1 MSVLFPTLSI
11 PLQDPLSILA
21 LIIGIIWL
29 VPPICRKLHVPSI
42 VGFILAGIAIGD
54 YGFGV
59 LAGTQTM
66 QTLGKLGMLYIM
78 LQAGIEIDLNNF
90 SQYKRQAVFFGILS
104 FLLPFL
110 LGLATSRW
118 ILQFSWPTSML
129 LGAMYGS
136 HTLMTYPIVSRYGVQ
151 QQRSVNIVVGGTM
164 ITITLSLLVLAALK
178 GKLLSTTDTSF
189 WWPFIGKTLLF
200 AFVVLH
206 LFPIFTRRAFL
217 KDHNPMFCYLMI
229 MAMLVAASWL
239 AEWAGLEGILG
250 AFVCGVTLNKYVPN
264 RSPLMQRINFIGNS
278 LFVPLFLIGV
288 GMLIDVG
295 RVWESWLTLGIAGV
309 MVATKL
315 TGKWLA
321 SWISQLSFRLSGM
334 ERQLI
339 FGLTHATAAGTLA
352 IVTIGFQIKLFD
364 PYILNAA
371 VLMILLLCTI
381 SGFVTE
387 HAAKELALQEESQ
400 MEYERQDNSWLL
412 LSVGEDILPQLQE
425 LGELSELYHTEVAV
439 EPDWDTTAELVERTP
454 RSVIIYHPVQTL
466 NTIARLLVAVP
477 KHAEK
482 EHDFVSCF
490 GQIRRLSSQI
500 GAKVVF
506 FCEEESRAAIQ
517 ALCRRK
523 GKYLRASYRE
533 MGDWEDM
540 LMIAKEV
547 KTDDMVVMLSARKAT
562 PSYNP
567 LFAQNPDM
575 LTRFFR
581 DNSYIVLYPEQLTGE
596 TGNNMLL
603 SEQAPHSR
611 VWHMLSVFKQ
621 WVQHLLYRIQT
632 R

>member
-1 MSVLFPTLSI
+1 MSIDLLTLPI
-11 PLQDPLSILA
+11 RDPLTILA

-29 VPPICRKLHVPSI
+29 VPPVCRKLHVPSI
-42 VGFILAGIAIGD
+42 VGFILVGITIGD

-59 LAGTQTM
+59 LAATQTV
-66 QTLGKLGMLYIM
+66 QALGKLGMLYIM

-90 SQYKRQAVFFGILS
+90 SQYRRQALFQGVLS

-118 ILQFSWPTSML
+118 ILGFEWNTSML

-164 ITITLSLLVLAALK
+164 LTITLSLLVLAALK

-189 WWPFIGKTLLF
+189 WWTFALRTAVFAVVVLQLFPFI
-200 AFVVLH
+200 
-206 LFPIFTRRAFL
+206 TRRAFL
-217 KDHNPMFCYLMI
+217 KDHDPMFCYMLV
-229 MAMLVAASWL
+229 MAMLVSAAWL

-250 AFVCGVTLNKYVPN
+250 AFVCGVALNKYVPN

-288 GMLIDVG
+288 GMLINIHLLWD
-295 RVWESWLTLGIAGV
+295 SWMTVAIAGV
-309 MVATKL
+309 MIATKL
-315 TGKWLA
+315 SSKWLS
-321 SWISQLSFRLSGM
+321 SWITQLFFHLSAM

-352 IVTIGFQIKLFD
+352 IVTIGFQIGMFD
-364 PYILNAA
+364 AYILNGA
-371 VLMILLLCTI
+371 VLMILLLCTTA
-381 SGFVTE
+381 SFVTE
-387 HAAKELALQEESQ
+387 HAAKELALQEESH

-412 LSVGEDILPQLQE
+412 LSVGEEIMPQLQE
-425 LGELSELYHTEVAV
+425 LGQLSELYRTEVAV
-439 EPDWDTTAELVERTP
+439 EPDWQTTQELIERTP
-454 RSVIIYHPVQTL
+454 RSVIIYHPTQTL
-466 NTIARLLVAVP
+466 STVARLLVAVP
-477 KHAEK
+477 RYAEK

-506 FCEEESRAAIQ
+506 FCEEDTRAAIQ

-533 MGDWEDM
+533 MGDWEEV

-567 LFAQNPDM
+567 LFEQIPDM
-575 LTRFFR
+575 LTRFFQ
-581 DNSYIVLYPEQLTGE
+581 DNSYLLIYPEQLTGE
-596 TGNNMLL
+596 AGTNQLL
-603 SEQAPHSR
+603 TEHVPHSR
-611 VWHMLSVFKQ
+611 VWHAIGQFKRWIQ
-621 WVQHLLYRIQT
+621 KILYKIQT

>member
-1 MSVLFPTLSI
+1 MSIDLLTLPI
-11 PLQDPLSILA
+11 RDPLTILA

-29 VPPICRKLHVPSI
+29 VPPVCRKLHVPSI
-42 VGFILAGIAIGD
+42 VGFILVGIAIGD

-59 LAGTQTM
+59 LAATQTV
-66 QTLGKLGMLYIM
+66 QALGKLGMLYIM

-90 SQYKRQAVFFGILS
+90 SQYRRQALFQGVLS

-118 ILQFSWPTSML
+118 ILGFEWNTSML

-164 ITITLSLLVLAALK
+164 LTITLSLLVLAALK

-189 WWPFIGKTLLF
+189 WWTFAFRTAVFAVVVLQLFPFI
-200 AFVVLH
+200 
-206 LFPIFTRRAFL
+206 TRRAFL
-217 KDHNPMFCYLMI
+217 KDHDPMFCYMLV
-229 MAMLVAASWL
+229 MAMLVSAAWL

-250 AFVCGVTLNKYVPN
+250 AFVCGVALNKYVPN

-288 GMLIDVG
+288 GMLINIHLLWD
-295 RVWESWLTLGIAGV
+295 SWMTVAIAGV
-309 MVATKL
+309 MIATKL
-315 TGKWLA
+315 SSKWLS
-321 SWISQLSFRLSGM
+321 SWITQLFFHLSAM

-352 IVTIGFQIKLFD
+352 IVTIGFQIGMFD
-364 PYILNAA
+364 AYILNGA
-371 VLMILLLCTI
+371 VLMILLLCTTA
-381 SGFVTE
+381 SFVTE
-387 HAAKELALQEESQ
+387 HAAKELALQEESH

-412 LSVGEDILPQLQE
+412 LSVGEEIMPQLQE
-425 LGELSELYHTEVAV
+425 LGQLSELYRTEVAV
-439 EPDWDTTAELVERTP
+439 EPDWQTTQELIERTP
-454 RSVIIYHPVQTL
+454 RSVIIYHPTQTL
-466 NTIARLLVAVP
+466 STVARLLVAVP
-477 KHAEK
+477 RYAEK

-506 FCEEESRAAIQ
+506 FCEEDTRAAIQ

-533 MGDWEDM
+533 MGDWEEV

-567 LFAQNPDM
+567 LFEQIPDM
-575 LTRFFR
+575 LTRFFQ
-581 DNSYIVLYPEQLTGE
+581 DNSYLLIYPEQLTGE
-596 TGNNMLL
+596 AGTNQLL
-603 SEQAPHSR
+603 TEHVPHSQ
-611 VWHMLSVFKQ
+611 VWHAIGQFKRWIQ
-621 WVQHLLYRIQT
+621 KILYKIQT

>member
-1 MSVLFPTLSI
+1 MSIDLLTLPI
-11 PLQDPLSILA
+11 RDPLTILA

-29 VPPICRKLHVPSI
+29 VPPVCRKLHVPSI

-59 LAGTQTM
+59 LAATQTV
-66 QTLGKLGMLYIM
+66 QALGKLGMLYIM

-90 SQYKRQAVFFGILS
+90 SQYRRQALFQGVLS

-118 ILQFSWPTSML
+118 ILGFEWNTSML

-164 ITITLSLLVLAALK
+164 LTITLSLLVLAALK

-189 WWPFIGKTLLF
+189 WWTFALRTAVFAVVVLQLFPFI
-200 AFVVLH
+200 
-206 LFPIFTRRAFL
+206 TRRAFL
-217 KDHNPMFCYLMI
+217 KDHDPMFCYMLV
-229 MAMLVAASWL
+229 MAMLVSAAWL

-250 AFVCGVTLNKYVPN
+250 AFVCGVALNKYVPN

-288 GMLIDVG
+288 GMLINIHLLWD
-295 RVWESWLTLGIAGV
+295 SWMTVAIAGV
-309 MVATKL
+309 MIATKL
-315 TGKWLA
+315 SSKWLS
-321 SWISQLSFRLSGM
+321 SWITQLVFHLSAM

-352 IVTIGFQIKLFD
+352 IVTIGFHIGMFD
-364 PYILNAA
+364 AYILNGA
-371 VLMILLLCTI
+371 VLMILLLCTTA
-381 SGFVTE
+381 SFVTE
-387 HAAKELALQEESQ
+387 HAAKELALQEESH
-400 MEYERQDNSWLL
+400 MEYERHDNSWLL
-412 LSVGEDILPQLQE
+412 LSVGEEIMPQLQE
-425 LGELSELYHTEVAV
+425 LGQLSELYRTEVAV
-439 EPDWDTTAELVERTP
+439 EPDWQTTQELIERTP
-454 RSVIIYHPVQTL
+454 RSVIIYHPTQTL
-466 NTIARLLVAVP
+466 STVARLLVAVP
-477 KHAEK
+477 RYAEK

-506 FCEEESRAAIQ
+506 FCEEDTRAAIQ

-533 MGDWEDM
+533 MGDWEEV

-567 LFAQNPDM
+567 LFEQIPDM
-575 LTRFFR
+575 LTRFFQ
-581 DNSYIVLYPEQLTGE
+581 DNSYLLIYPEQLTGE
-596 TGNNMLL
+596 AGTNQLL
-603 SEQAPHSR
+603 TEHVPHSR
-611 VWHMLSVFKQ
+611 VWHAIGQFKRWIQ
-621 WVQHLLYRIQT
+621 KILYKIQT

>member
-1 MSVLFPTLSI
+1 MSIDLLTLPI
-11 PLQDPLSILA
+11 RDPLTILA

-29 VPPICRKLHVPSI
+29 VPPVCRKLHVPSI
-42 VGFILAGIAIGD
+42 VGFILVGIAIGD

-59 LAGTQTM
+59 LAATQTV
-66 QTLGKLGMLYIM
+66 QVLGKLGMLYIM

-90 SQYKRQAVFFGILS
+90 SQYRRQALFQGVLS

-118 ILQFSWPTSML
+118 ILGFEWNTSML

-164 ITITLSLLVLAALK
+164 LTITLSLLVLAALK

-189 WWPFIGKTLLF
+189 WWTFALRTAVFAVVVLQLFPFI
-200 AFVVLH
+200 
-206 LFPIFTRRAFL
+206 TRRAFL
-217 KDHNPMFCYLMI
+217 KDHDPMFCYMLV
-229 MAMLVAASWL
+229 MAMLVSAAWL

-250 AFVCGVTLNKYVPN
+250 AFVCGVVLNKYVPN

-288 GMLIDVG
+288 GMLINIHLLWD
-295 RVWESWLTLGIAGV
+295 SWMTVAIAGV
-309 MVATKL
+309 MIATKL
-315 TGKWLA
+315 SSKWLS
-321 SWISQLSFRLSGM
+321 SWITQLVFHLSAM

-352 IVTIGFQIKLFD
+352 IVTIGFQIGMFD
-364 PYILNAA
+364 AYILNGA
-371 VLMILLLCTI
+371 VLMILLLCTTA
-381 SGFVTE
+381 SFVTE
-387 HAAKELALQEESQ
+387 HAAKELALQEESH
-400 MEYERQDNSWLL
+400 MEYERHDNSWLL
-412 LSVGEDILPQLQE
+412 LSVGEEIMPQLQE
-425 LGELSELYHTEVAV
+425 LGQLSELYRTEVAV
-439 EPDWDTTAELVERTP
+439 EPDWQTTQELIERTP
-454 RSVIIYHPVQTL
+454 RSVIVYHPTQTL
-466 NTIARLLVAVP
+466 STVARLLVAVP
-477 KHAEK
+477 RYAEK

-506 FCEEESRAAIQ
+506 FCEEDTRAAIQ

-533 MGDWEDM
+533 MGDWEEV

-567 LFAQNPDM
+567 LFEQIPDM
-575 LTRFFR
+575 LTRFFQ
-581 DNSYIVLYPEQLTGE
+581 DNSYLLIYPEQLTGE
-596 TGNNMLL
+596 AGTNQLL
-603 SEQAPHSR
+603 TEHVPHSR
-611 VWHMLSVFKQ
+611 VWHAIGQFKRWIQ
-621 WVQHLLYRIQT
+621 KILYKIQT

>member
-1 MSVLFPTLSI
+1 MSIDLLTLPI
-11 PLQDPLSILA
+11 RDPLTILA

-29 VPPICRKLHVPSI
+29 VPPVCRKLHVPSI
-42 VGFILAGIAIGD
+42 VGFILVGIAIGD

-59 LAGTQTM
+59 LAATQTV
-66 QTLGKLGMLYIM
+66 QALGKLGMLYIM

-90 SQYKRQAVFFGILS
+90 SQYRRQALFQGVLS

-118 ILQFSWPTSML
+118 ILGFEWNTSML

-164 ITITLSLLVLAALK
+164 LTITLSLLVLAALK

-189 WWPFIGKTLLF
+189 WWTFALRTAVFAVVVLQLFPFI
-200 AFVVLH
+200 
-206 LFPIFTRRAFL
+206 TRRAFL
-217 KDHNPMFCYLMI
+217 KDHDPMFCYMLV
-229 MAMLVAASWL
+229 MAMLVSAAWL

-250 AFVCGVTLNKYVPN
+250 AFVCGVALNKYVPN

-288 GMLIDVG
+288 GMLINIHLLWD
-295 RVWESWLTLGIAGV
+295 SWMTVAIAGV
-309 MVATKL
+309 MIATKL
-315 TGKWLA
+315 SSKWLS
-321 SWISQLSFRLSGM
+321 SWITQLVFHLSAM

-352 IVTIGFQIKLFD
+352 IVTIGFQIGMFD
-364 PYILNAA
+364 AYILNGA
-371 VLMILLLCTI
+371 VLMILLLCTTA
-381 SGFVTE
+381 SFVTE
-387 HAAKELALQEESQ
+387 HAAKELALQEESH
-400 MEYERQDNSWLL
+400 MEYERHDNSWLL
-412 LSVGEDILPQLQE
+412 LSVGEEIMPQLQE
-425 LGELSELYHTEVAV
+425 LGQLSELYRTEVAV
-439 EPDWDTTAELVERTP
+439 EPDWQTTQELIERTP
-454 RSVIIYHPVQTL
+454 RSVIIYHPTQTL
-466 NTIARLLVAVP
+466 STVARLLVAVP
-477 KHAEK
+477 RYAEK

-506 FCEEESRAAIQ
+506 FCEEDTRAAIQ

-533 MGDWEDM
+533 MGDWEEV

-567 LFAQNPDM
+567 LFEQIPDM
-575 LTRFFR
+575 LTRFFQ
-581 DNSYIVLYPEQLTGE
+581 DNSYLLIYPEQLTGE
-596 TGNNMLL
+596 AGTNQLL
-603 SEQAPHSR
+603 TEHVPHSR
-611 VWHMLSVFKQ
+611 VWHAIGQFKRWIQ
-621 WVQHLLYRIQT
+621 KILYKIQT

>member
-1 MSVLFPTLSI
+1 MSIDLLTLPI
-11 PLQDPLSILA
+11 RDPLTILA

-29 VPPICRKLHVPSI
+29 VPPVCRKLHVPSI

-59 LAGTQTM
+59 LAATQTV
-66 QTLGKLGMLYIM
+66 QALGKLGMLYIM

-90 SQYKRQAVFFGILS
+90 SQYKRQALFQGVLS

-118 ILQFSWPTSML
+118 ILGFEWNTSML

-164 ITITLSLLVLAALK
+164 LTITLSLLVLAALK

-189 WWPFIGKTLLF
+189 WWTFALRTAVFAVVVLQLFPFI
-200 AFVVLH
+200 
-206 LFPIFTRRAFL
+206 TRRAFL
-217 KDHNPMFCYLMI
+217 RDHDPMFCYMLV
-229 MAMLVAASWL
+229 MAMLVSAAWL

-250 AFVCGVTLNKYVPN
+250 AFVCGVALNKYVPN

-288 GMLIDVG
+288 GMLINIHLLWD
-295 RVWESWLTLGIAGV
+295 SWMTVAIAGV
-309 MVATKL
+309 MIATKL
-315 TGKWLA
+315 SSKWLS
-321 SWISQLSFRLSGM
+321 SWITQLVFHLSAM

-352 IVTIGFQIKLFD
+352 IVTIGFQIGMFD
-364 PYILNAA
+364 AYILNGA
-371 VLMILLLCTI
+371 VLMILLLCTTA
-381 SGFVTE
+381 SFVTE
-387 HAAKELALQEESQ
+387 HAAKELALQEESH
-400 MEYERQDNSWLL
+400 MEYERHDNSWLL
-412 LSVGEDILPQLQE
+412 LSVGEEIMPQLQE
-425 LGELSELYHTEVAV
+425 LGQLSELYRTEVAV
-439 EPDWDTTAELVERTP
+439 EPDWQTTQELIERTP
-454 RSVIIYHPVQTL
+454 RSVIIYHPTQTL
-466 NTIARLLVAVP
+466 STVARLLVAVP
-477 KHAEK
+477 RYAEK

-506 FCEEESRAAIQ
+506 FCEEDTRAAIQ

-533 MGDWEDM
+533 MGDWEEV

-567 LFAQNPDM
+567 LFEQIPDM
-575 LTRFFR
+575 LTRFFQ
-581 DNSYIVLYPEQLTGE
+581 DNSYLLIYPEQLTGE
-596 TGNNMLL
+596 AGTNQLL
-603 SEQAPHSR
+603 TEHVPHSR
-611 VWHMLSVFKQ
+611 VWHLIGQFKHWIQ
-621 WVQHLLYRIQT
+621 KILYQIQT

>member
-1 MSVLFPTLSI
+1 MSIDLLTLPI
-11 PLQDPLSILA
+11 RDPLTILA

-29 VPPICRKLHVPSI
+29 VPPVCRKLHVPSI

-59 LAGTQTM
+59 LAATQTV
-66 QTLGKLGMLYIM
+66 QALGKLGMLYIM

-90 SQYKRQAVFFGILS
+90 SQYRRQALFQGVLS

-118 ILQFSWPTSML
+118 ILGFEWNTSML

-164 ITITLSLLVLAALK
+164 LTITLSLLVLAALK

-189 WWPFIGKTLLF
+189 WWTFALRTAVFAAVVLQLFPFI
-200 AFVVLH
+200 
-206 LFPIFTRRAFL
+206 TRRAFL
-217 KDHNPMFCYLMI
+217 KDHDPMFCYMLV
-229 MAMLVAASWL
+229 MAMLVSAAWL

-250 AFVCGVTLNKYVPN
+250 AFVCGVALNKYVPN

-288 GMLIDVG
+288 GMLINIHLLWD
-295 RVWESWLTLGIAGV
+295 SWMTVAIAGV
-309 MVATKL
+309 MITTKL
-315 TGKWLA
+315 SSKWLS
-321 SWISQLSFRLSGM
+321 SWITQLVFHLSAM

-352 IVTIGFQIKLFD
+352 IVTIGFQIGMFD
-364 PYILNAA
+364 AYILNGA
-371 VLMILLLCTI
+371 VLMILLLCTTA
-381 SGFVTE
+381 SFVTE
-387 HAAKELALQEESQ
+387 HAAKELALQEESH

-412 LSVGEDILPQLQE
+412 LSVGEEIMPQLQE
-425 LGELSELYHTEVAV
+425 LGQLSELYRTEVAV
-439 EPDWDTTAELVERTP
+439 EPDWQTTQELIERTP
-454 RSVIIYHPVQTL
+454 RSVIIYHPTQTL
-466 NTIARLLVAVP
+466 STVARLLVAVP
-477 KHAEK
+477 RYAEK

-506 FCEEESRAAIQ
+506 FCEEDTRAAIQ

-533 MGDWEDM
+533 MGDWEEV

-567 LFAQNPDM
+567 LFEQIPDM
-575 LTRFFR
+575 LTRFFQ
-581 DNSYIVLYPEQLTGE
+581 DNSYLLIYPEQLTGE
-596 TGNNMLL
+596 AGTNQLL
-603 SEQAPHSR
+603 TEHVPHSR
-611 VWHMLSVFKQ
+611 VWHAIGQFKRWIQ
-621 WVQHLLYRIQT
+621 KILYKIQT

>member
-1 MSVLFPTLSI
+1 MSIDLLTLPI
-11 PLQDPLSILA
+11 RDPLTILA

-29 VPPICRKLHVPSI
+29 VPPVCRKLHVPSI
-42 VGFILAGIAIGD
+42 VGFILVGIAIGD

-59 LAGTQTM
+59 LAATQTV
-66 QTLGKLGMLYIM
+66 QALGKLGMLYIM

-90 SQYKRQAVFFGILS
+90 SQYRRQALFQGVLS

-118 ILQFSWPTSML
+118 ILGFEWNTSML

-164 ITITLSLLVLAALK
+164 LTITLSLLVLAALK

-189 WWPFIGKTLLF
+189 WWTFALRTAVFAVVVLQLFPFI
-200 AFVVLH
+200 
-206 LFPIFTRRAFL
+206 TRRAFL
-217 KDHNPMFCYLMI
+217 KDHDPMFCYMLV
-229 MAMLVAASWL
+229 MAMLVSAAWL

-250 AFVCGVTLNKYVPN
+250 AFVCGVALNKYVPN

-288 GMLIDVG
+288 GVLINIHLLWD
-295 RVWESWLTLGIAGV
+295 SWMTVAIAGV
-309 MVATKL
+309 MIATKL
-315 TGKWLA
+315 SSKWLS
-321 SWISQLSFRLSGM
+321 SWITQLVFHLSAM

-352 IVTIGFQIKLFD
+352 IVTIGFQIGMFD
-364 PYILNAA
+364 AYILNGA
-371 VLMILLLCTI
+371 VLMILLLCTTA
-381 SGFVTE
+381 SFVTE
-387 HAAKELALQEESQ
+387 HAAKELALQEESH
-400 MEYERQDNSWLL
+400 MEYERHDNSWLL
-412 LSVGEDILPQLQE
+412 LSVGEEIMPQLQE
-425 LGELSELYHTEVAV
+425 LGQLSELYRTEVAV
-439 EPDWDTTAELVERTP
+439 EPDWQTTQELIERTP
-454 RSVIIYHPVQTL
+454 RSVIIYHPTQTL
-466 NTIARLLVAVP
+466 STVARLLVAVP
-477 KHAEK
+477 RYAEK

-506 FCEEESRAAIQ
+506 FCEEDTRAAIQ

-533 MGDWEDM
+533 MGDWEEV

-547 KTDDMVVMLSARKAT
+547 NTDDMVVMLSARKAT

-567 LFAQNPDM
+567 LFEQIPDM
-575 LTRFFR
+575 LTRFFQ
-581 DNSYIVLYPEQLTGE
+581 DNSYLLIYPEQLTGE
-596 TGNNMLL
+596 AGTNQLL
-603 SEQAPHSR
+603 TEHVPHSR
-611 VWHMLSVFKQ
+611 VWHAIGQFKRWIQ
-621 WVQHLLYRIQT
+621 KILYKIQT

>member
-1 MSVLFPTLSI
+1 MSIDLLTLPI
-11 PLQDPLSILA
+11 RDPLTILA

-29 VPPICRKLHVPSI
+29 VPPVCRKLHVPSI
-42 VGFILAGIAIGD
+42 VGFILVGIAIGD

-59 LAGTQTM
+59 LAATQTV
-66 QTLGKLGMLYIM
+66 QALGKLGMLYIM

-90 SQYKRQAVFFGILS
+90 SQYRRQALFQGVLS

-118 ILQFSWPTSML
+118 ILGFEWNTSML

-164 ITITLSLLVLAALK
+164 LTITLSLLVLAALK

-189 WWPFIGKTLLF
+189 WWTFALRTAVFAVVVLQLFPFI
-200 AFVVLH
+200 
-206 LFPIFTRRAFL
+206 TRRAFL
-217 KDHNPMFCYLMI
+217 KDHDPMFCYMLV
-229 MAMLVAASWL
+229 MAMLVSAAWL

-250 AFVCGVTLNKYVPN
+250 AFVCGVALNKYVPN

-288 GMLIDVG
+288 GMLINIHLLWD
-295 RVWESWLTLGIAGV
+295 SWMTVAIAGV
-309 MVATKL
+309 MIATKL
-315 TGKWLA
+315 SSKWLS
-321 SWISQLSFRLSGM
+321 SWITQLVFHLSAM

-352 IVTIGFQIKLFD
+352 IVTIGFQIGMFD
-364 PYILNAA
+364 AYILNGA
-371 VLMILLLCTI
+371 VLMILLLCTTA
-381 SGFVTE
+381 SFVTE
-387 HAAKELALQEESQ
+387 HAAKELALQEESH
-400 MEYERQDNSWLL
+400 MEYERHDNSWLL
-412 LSVGEDILPQLQE
+412 LSVGEEIMPQLQE
-425 LGELSELYHTEVAV
+425 LGQLSELYRTEVAV
-439 EPDWDTTAELVERTP
+439 EPDWQTTQELIERTP
-454 RSVIIYHPVQTL
+454 RSVIIYHPTQTL
-466 NTIARLLVAVP
+466 STVARLLVAVP
-477 KHAEK
+477 RYAEK

-506 FCEEESRAAIQ
+506 FCEEDTRAAIQ

-533 MGDWEDM
+533 MGDWEEV

-567 LFAQNPDM
+567 LFEQIPDM

-581 DNSYIVLYPEQLTGE
+581 DNSYLLIYPEQLTGE
-596 TGNNMLL
+596 AGTNQLL
-603 SEQAPHSR
+603 TEHVPHSR
-611 VWHMLSVFKQ
+611 VWHAIGQFKRWIQ
-621 WVQHLLYRIQT
+621 KILYKIQT

>member
-1 MSVLFPTLSI
+1 MSIDLLTLPI
-11 PLQDPLSILA
+11 RDPLTILA

-29 VPPICRKLHVPSI
+29 VPPVCRKLHVPSI
-42 VGFILAGIAIGD
+42 VGFILVGIAIGD

-59 LAGTQTM
+59 LAATQTV
-66 QTLGKLGMLYIM
+66 QALGKLGMLYIM

-90 SQYKRQAVFFGILS
+90 SQYRRQALFQGVLS

-118 ILQFSWPTSML
+118 ILGFEWNTSML

-164 ITITLSLLVLAALK
+164 LTITLSLLVLAALK

-189 WWPFIGKTLLF
+189 WWTFALRTAVFAVVVLQLFPFI
-200 AFVVLH
+200 
-206 LFPIFTRRAFL
+206 TRRAFL
-217 KDHNPMFCYLMI
+217 KDHDPMFCY
-229 MAMLVAASWL
+229 MLVMVMLVSAAWL

-250 AFVCGVTLNKYVPN
+250 AFVCGVALNKYVPN

-288 GMLIDVG
+288 GMLINIHLLWD
-295 RVWESWLTLGIAGV
+295 SWMTVAIAGV
-309 MVATKL
+309 MIATKL
-315 TGKWLA
+315 SSKWLS
-321 SWISQLSFRLSGM
+321 SWITQLVFHLSAM

-352 IVTIGFQIKLFD
+352 IVTIGFQIGIFD
-364 PYILNAA
+364 AYILNGA
-371 VLMILLLCTI
+371 VLMILLLCTTA
-381 SGFVTE
+381 SFVTE
-387 HAAKELALQEESQ
+387 HAAKELALQEESH
-400 MEYERQDNSWLL
+400 MEYERHDNSWLL
-412 LSVGEDILPQLQE
+412 LSVGEEIMPQLQE
-425 LGELSELYHTEVAV
+425 LGQLSELYRTEVAV
-439 EPDWDTTAELVERTP
+439 EPDWQTTQELIERTP
-454 RSVIIYHPVQTL
+454 RSVIIYHPTQTL
-466 NTIARLLVAVP
+466 STVARLLVAVP
-477 KHAEK
+477 RYAEK

-506 FCEEESRAAIQ
+506 FCEEDTRAAIQ

-533 MGDWEDM
+533 MGDWEEV

-567 LFAQNPDM
+567 LFEQIPDM
-575 LTRFFR
+575 LTRFFQ
-581 DNSYIVLYPEQLTGE
+581 DNSYLLIYPEQLTGE
-596 TGNNMLL
+596 AGTNQLL
-603 SEQAPHSR
+603 TEHVPHSR
-611 VWHMLSVFKQ
+611 VWHAIGQFKRWIQ
-621 WVQHLLYRIQT
+621 KILYKIQT

>member
-1 MSVLFPTLSI
+1 MSIDLLTLPI
-11 PLQDPLSILA
+11 RDPLTILA

-29 VPPICRKLHVPSI
+29 VPPVCRKLHVPSI

-59 LAGTQTM
+59 LAATQTV
-66 QTLGKLGMLYIM
+66 QALGKLGMLYIM
-78 LQAGIEIDLNNF
+78 LQAGIEIDLNKF
-90 SQYKRQAVFFGILS
+90 SQYKRQALFQGVLS

-118 ILQFSWPTSML
+118 ILGFEWNTSML

-164 ITITLSLLVLAALK
+164 LTITLSLLVLAALK

-189 WWPFIGKTLLF
+189 WWTFALRTAVFAVVVLQLFPFI
-200 AFVVLH
+200 
-206 LFPIFTRRAFL
+206 TRRAFL
-217 KDHNPMFCYLMI
+217 RDHDPMFCYMLV
-229 MAMLVAASWL
+229 MAMLVSAAWL

-250 AFVCGVTLNKYVPN
+250 AFVCGVALNKYVPN

-288 GMLIDVG
+288 GMLINIHLLWD
-295 RVWESWLTLGIAGV
+295 SWMTVAIAGV
-309 MVATKL
+309 MIATKL
-315 TGKWLA
+315 SSKWLS
-321 SWISQLSFRLSGM
+321 SWITQLVFHLSAM

-352 IVTIGFQIKLFD
+352 IVTIGFQIGMFD
-364 PYILNAA
+364 AYILNGA
-371 VLMILLLCTI
+371 VLMILLLCTTA
-381 SGFVTE
+381 SFVTE
-387 HAAKELALQEESQ
+387 HAAKELALQEESH
-400 MEYERQDNSWLL
+400 MEYERHDNSWLL
-412 LSVGEDILPQLQE
+412 LSVGEEIMPQLQE
-425 LGELSELYHTEVAV
+425 LGQLSELYRTEVAV
-439 EPDWDTTAELVERTP
+439 EPDWQTTQELIERTP
-454 RSVIIYHPVQTL
+454 RSVIIYHPTQTL
-466 NTIARLLVAVP
+466 STVARLLVAVP
-477 KHAEK
+477 RYAEK

-506 FCEEESRAAIQ
+506 FCEEDTRAAIQ

-533 MGDWEDM
+533 MGDWEEV

-567 LFAQNPDM
+567 LFEQIPDM
-575 LTRFFR
+575 LTRFFQ
-581 DNSYIVLYPEQLTGE
+581 DNSYLLIYPEQLTGE
-596 TGNNMLL
+596 AGTNQLL
-603 SEQAPHSR
+603 TEHVPHSR
-611 VWHMLSVFKQ
+611 VWHLIGQFKHWIQ
-621 WVQHLLYRIQT
+621 KILYQIQT

>member
-1 MSVLFPTLSI
+1 MSIDLLTLPI
-11 PLQDPLSILA
+11 RDPLTILA

-29 VPPICRKLHVPSI
+29 VPPVCRKLHVPSI

-59 LAGTQTM
+59 LAATQTV
-66 QTLGKLGMLYIM
+66 QALGKLGMLYIM

-90 SQYKRQAVFFGILS
+90 SQYRRQALFQGVLS

-118 ILQFSWPTSML
+118 ILGFEWNTSML

-164 ITITLSLLVLAALK
+164 LTITLSLLVLAALK

-189 WWPFIGKTLLF
+189 WWTFALRTAVFAVVVLQLFPFI
-200 AFVVLH
+200 
-206 LFPIFTRRAFL
+206 TRRAFL
-217 KDHNPMFCYLMI
+217 KDHDPMFCYMLV
-229 MAMLVAASWL
+229 MAMLVSAAWL

-250 AFVCGVTLNKYVPN
+250 AFVCGVVLNKYVPN

-288 GMLIDVG
+288 GMLINIHLLWD
-295 RVWESWLTLGIAGV
+295 SWMTVAIAGV
-309 MVATKL
+309 MIATKL
-315 TGKWLA
+315 SSKWLS
-321 SWISQLSFRLSGM
+321 SWITQLVFHLSAM

-352 IVTIGFQIKLFD
+352 IVTIGFQIGIFD
-364 PYILNAA
+364 AYILNGA
-371 VLMILLLCTI
+371 VLMILLLCTTA
-381 SGFVTE
+381 SFVTE
-387 HAAKELALQEESQ
+387 HAAKELALQEESH
-400 MEYERQDNSWLL
+400 MEYERHDNSWLL
-412 LSVGEDILPQLQE
+412 LSVGEEIMPQLQE
-425 LGELSELYHTEVAV
+425 LGQLSELYRTEVAV
-439 EPDWDTTAELVERTP
+439 EPDWQTTQELIERTP
-454 RSVIIYHPVQTL
+454 RSVIIYHPTQTL
-466 NTIARLLVAVP
+466 STVARLLVAVP
-477 KHAEK
+477 RYAEK

-506 FCEEESRAAIQ
+506 FCEEDTRAAIQ

-533 MGDWEDM
+533 MGDWEEV

-567 LFAQNPDM
+567 LFEQIPDM
-575 LTRFFR
+575 LTRFFQ
-581 DNSYIVLYPEQLTGE
+581 DNSYLLIYPEQLTGE
-596 TGNNMLL
+596 AGTNQLL
-603 SEQAPHSR
+603 TEHVPHSR
-611 VWHMLSVFKQ
+611 VWHAIGQFKRWIQ
-621 WVQHLLYRIQT
+621 KILYKIQT

>member
-1 MSVLFPTLSI
+1 MSIDLLTLPI
-11 PLQDPLSILA
+11 RDPLTILA

-29 VPPICRKLHVPSI
+29 VPPVCRKLHVPSI

-59 LAGTQTM
+59 LAATQTV
-66 QTLGKLGMLYIM
+66 QALGKLGMLYIM

-90 SQYKRQAVFFGILS
+90 SQYRRQALFQGVLS

-118 ILQFSWPTSML
+118 ILGFEWNTSML

-164 ITITLSLLVLAALK
+164 LTITLSLLVLAALK

-189 WWPFIGKTLLF
+189 WWTFALRTAVFAAVVLQLFPFI
-200 AFVVLH
+200 
-206 LFPIFTRRAFL
+206 TRRAFL
-217 KDHNPMFCYLMI
+217 KDHDPMFCYMLV
-229 MAMLVAASWL
+229 MAMLVSAAWL

-250 AFVCGVTLNKYVPN
+250 AFVCGVALNKYVPN

-288 GMLIDVG
+288 GMLINIHLLWD
-295 RVWESWLTLGIAGV
+295 SWMTVAIAGV
-309 MVATKL
+309 MITTKL
-315 TGKWLA
+315 SSKWLA
-321 SWISQLSFRLSGM
+321 SWITQLVFHLSAM

-352 IVTIGFQIKLFD
+352 IVTIGFQIGMFD
-364 PYILNAA
+364 AYILNGA
-371 VLMILLLCTI
+371 VLMILLLCTTA
-381 SGFVTE
+381 SFVTE
-387 HAAKELALQEESQ
+387 HAAKELALQEESH
-400 MEYERQDNSWLL
+400 MEYERHDNSWLL
-412 LSVGEDILPQLQE
+412 LSVGEEIMPQLQE
-425 LGELSELYHTEVAV
+425 LGQLSELYRTEVAV
-439 EPDWDTTAELVERTP
+439 EPDWQTTQELIERTP
-454 RSVIIYHPVQTL
+454 RSVIIYHPTQTL
-466 NTIARLLVAVP
+466 STVARLLVAVP
-477 KHAEK
+477 RYAEK

-506 FCEEESRAAIQ
+506 FCEEDTRAAIQ

-533 MGDWEDM
+533 MGDWEEV

-567 LFAQNPDM
+567 LFEQIPDM
-575 LTRFFR
+575 LTRFFQ
-581 DNSYIVLYPEQLTGE
+581 DNSYLLIYPEQLTGE
-596 TGNNMLL
+596 AGTNQLL
-603 SEQAPHSR
+603 TEHVPHSR
-611 VWHMLSVFKQ
+611 VWHAIGQFKRWIQ
-621 WVQHLLYRIQT
+621 KILYKIQT